1 MLSEA
6 SRVTLTALSPHALR
20 NTAPWPPL
28 PIGRVPLGPSS
39 RSSIQL
45 ACKDIMAAR
54 ACMCRTCHAGLG
66 NSAAGCERHS
76 WQQVPA
82 SCSVWIVRPRTMQP
96 CASMLQLCK
105 CMPACQTSTDLLEDV
120 VDASQRQDGVLPCR
134 YRWYIG
140 ERAGHAR
147 NLQGVLR
154 LQHGEE
160 VCQQRNGGLNGQE
173 AAGTWLMSHEHT
185 TGAMQL

>member
-1 MLSEA
+1 
-6 SRVTLTALSPHALR
+6 
-20 NTAPWPPL
+20 
-28 PIGRVPLGPSS
+28 
-39 RSSIQL
+39 
-45 ACKDIMAAR
+45 
-54 ACMCRTCHAGLG
+54 
-66 NSAAGCERHS
+66 
-76 WQQVPA
+76 
-82 SCSVWIVRPRTMQP
+82 
-96 CASMLQLCK
+96 MLQL

-147 NLQGVLR
+147 NMQVVLR

-160 VCQQRNGGLNGQE
+160 VCQQRQGSLNGQE